1 MAATHQL
8 ALTFCLPKGQRPG
21 FSALTHE
28 CCLEHTALLKRQQVK
43 NFIKRHEKV
52 MRQQCVPSLPSNC
65 FRLWGVKITVYT
77 VYIWS
82 AVKRQLFSQTWRGQ
96 TFSLVISLAEARR
109 EVVQGPSVRSS
120 HRPTLDCWRMLVH
133 LDNLSWL
140 WGLHCK
146 QQFSFSFQPHV
157 VQQCSATVC
166 NKQGQCWRE
175 AKSGNEHTCVTLVRR
190 PITSGDKTLLHE

>member
-8 ALTFCLPKGQRPG
+8 GLTYRLPKGQRPG

-28 CCLEHTALLKRQQVK
+28 CCLEHAALLKRQQVK

-96 TFSLVISLAEARR
+96 TFSTQGGCPRTITTIFTQAYSGLLEDAGSLGQPQLAWRDTLRAT
-109 EVVQGPSVRSS
+109 VQ
-120 HRPTLDCWRMLVH
+120 L
-133 LDNLSWL
+133 
-140 WGLHCK
+140 
-146 QQFSFSFQPHV
+146 QFSTT
-157 VQQCSATVC
+157 CSPTVRLC
-166 NKQGQCWRE
+166 AINKDDAEGKLNPAR
-175 AKSGNEHTCVTLVRR
+175 STPVSH
-190 PITSGDKTLLHE
+190 S

>member
-8 ALTFCLPKGQRPG
+8 GLTYRLPKGQRPG

-28 CCLEHTALLKRQQVK
+28 CCLEHAALLKRQQVK

-82 AVKRQLFSQTWRGQ
+82 AVKGNYSVRREGGRRS
-96 TFSLVISLAEARR
+96 ARR
-109 EVVQGPSVRSS
+109 EAVQEPSLRSS

-140 WGLHCK
+140 WGIHCE

-157 VQQCSATVC
+157 VQQCD
-166 NKQGQCWRE
+166 
-175 AKSGNEHTCVTLVRR
+175 CVQ
-190 PITSGDKTLLHE
+190 